1 MSKKSSLCG
10 IKIITVLFIALFF
23 TSCSTKH
30 LSPVN
35 VSDYFWA
42 AQQEKK
48 LDDAKKFVRKSDTKN
63 IALQKSIHIKR
74 FSFKDAQVDGDEAIV
89 PTTMYL
95 EGMFSKKRK
104 DEVQID
110 FDTYVEK
117 GEDGWK
123 VNLVETKK
131 ALYIETAKKFTQGLG
146 SGIFA
151 EFKKKMGDFKE
162 FQSIF
167 EEMINGMKKS
177 LGK

>member
-1 MSKKSSLCG
+1 VFKKEIIMIRSLS
-10 IKIITVLFIALFF
+10 IFFLALFL
-23 TSCSTKH
+23 TNCSTKH

-48 LDDAKKFVRKSDTKN
+48 LEDAKKFVREDDKKN
-63 IALQKSIHIKR
+63 VALQKSIHIKR
-74 FSFKDAQVDGDEAIV
+74 FSFSDAKVDGDEAVV

-104 DEVQID
+104 DEVEIA
-110 FDTYVEK
+110 FNTYLQETK
-117 GEDGWK
+117 DGWK
-123 VNLVETKK
+123 VNVKETKK
-131 ALYIETAKKFTQGLG
+131 ALYIETAKKFTKGLG
-146 SGIFA
+146 AGIFS
-151 EFKKKMGDFKE
+151 EIKEKMGDFKE